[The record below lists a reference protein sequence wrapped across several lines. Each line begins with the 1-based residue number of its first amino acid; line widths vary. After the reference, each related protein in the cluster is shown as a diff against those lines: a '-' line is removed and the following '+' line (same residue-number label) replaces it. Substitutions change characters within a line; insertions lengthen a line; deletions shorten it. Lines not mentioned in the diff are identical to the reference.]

1 MTTTHDADVLVVG
14 AGIVGLATARAL
26 LRRHP
31 GRRVVVIDREDR
43 VAAHQTGRNSGVVHS
58 GLYYRPGSLK
68 ARLTASGRR
77 ELLDWCAERGV
88 AVVPRGKLVIAT
100 GPDELAPLA
109 ELERRAA
116 ANGVV
121 AHRLDAAGITEVE
134 PHATGRA
141 ALHVPGVEV
150 VDYAE
155 VARAV
160 ADEVAERGG
169 EVRLGITVD
178 ALDDTGRGVV
188 AATSAGDLR
197 AAVAVGCAG
206 LRSDLLALGAGGA
219 ARAPAGATAGRPR
232 IVPFRGEYHEL
243 VPERAHLCRGLVYP
257 VPDPRFPFLG
267 VHLTRGVDGTVHVGP
282 NAVLALAREGYGWGD
297 VDGRLL
303 AELARWP
310 AMWRLARR
318 YWRTGAAEVA
328 RSLSGRLLVRAVQRL
343 VPAVE
348 ADDLVAAGSGV
359 RAQAVGD
366 DGALLDDFVVE
377 RTGRVVHVVNA
388 PSPAATAGFA
398 IGAHVADLV
407 DEAVPAPG

>member
-1 MTTTHDADVLVVG
+1 MSASHDADVVVVG

-31 GRRVVVIDREDR
+31 GQRVLVVDREDR

-68 ARLTASGRR
+68 ARLTAAGRR

-88 AVVPRGKLVIAT
+88 TVVPRGKLVVAT
-100 GPDELAPLA
+100 APDELGPLA

-121 AHRLDAAGITEVE
+121 AHRVDGTGITDVE
-134 PHATGRA
+134 PHATGLA

-160 ADEVAERGG
+160 ADEVVERGG
-169 EVRLGITVD
+169 EVRLGVAVE
-178 ALDDTGRGVV
+178 ALHATADGVV
-188 AATSAGDLR
+188 AATSAGDVR
-197 AAVAVGCAG
+197 ATVAVGCAG
-206 LRSDLLALGAGGA
+206 LRSDLLAEGHGGGAGGA
-219 ARAPAGATAGRPR
+219 TGRAR
-232 IVPFRGEYHEL
+232 IVPFRGEYHAL
-243 VPERAHLCRGLVYP
+243 VPERSHLCRGLIYP

-267 VHLTRGVDGTVHVGP
+267 VHLTRGVDGGVHVGP
-282 NAVLALAREGYGWGD
+282 NAVLALAREGYSWGD
-297 VDGRLL
+297 VDPRLL
-303 AELARWP
+303 AQLARWP
-310 AMWRLARR
+310 ATWRLARR

-328 RSLSGRLLVRAVQRL
+328 RSLSHRLLVRAVQRL

-348 ADDLVAAGSGV
+348 APDLVPAGSGV
-359 RAQAVGD
+359 RAQAVGR

-407 DEAVPAPG
+407 DEAVGAAS